1 MSTLWVEKLTR
12 FDRDRPTTW
21 ANGRKDNALESRRF
35 LAHLSQRR
43 FYGKWSE
50 FDSIRIKSFHGSD
63 GVEGGTG
70 GRQWQRN
77 QRKDER
83 IKSKGLHGRNS
94 ILIQWR
100 GKKKAV
106 NPWTKKKKTLN
117 DQREMRQFHCE
128 QVKDSLEKTLEPRKA
143 SKTRCT
149 NEKPMTQTRR
159 RPGHQFIHDRLG
171 RSRYT

>member
-100 GKKKAV
+100 GKKKPLTPGKKRKPSTTREKWDNSIV
-106 NPWTKKKKTLN
+106 NKSKIRLKRHWN
-117 DQREMRQFHCE
+117 
-128 QVKDSLEKTLEPRKA
+128 LEKPAKLGA
-143 SKTRCT
+143 
-149 NEKPMTQTRR
+149 PMKNQWHKLGDA
-159 RPGHQFIHDRLG
+159 PGINSFMIV
-171 RSRYT
+171 